1 MNIKK
6 VVAAV
11 GVLGAAALTVTVPA
25 QAAGQQATATSSV
38 TVSGT
43 TATAT
48 TAVSVTP
55 GETVQKVGVCARSAS
70 GQNVDFPLRS
80 DVALSPAAT
89 TVTASRTLAA
99 GTYTYFTCLQAG
111 GTWYKVG
118 TDKTFTVGA
127 GSTGGTGVTV
137 PANPRPVTQPPVV
150 VAPTTPPTAPPTTTP
165 APPATGALAT
175 TAAPRGDLP
184 GWKQVFAEDFTTPA
198 ATGSFPGT
206 AYGTRWTRYD
216 GFKDTDKR
224 GLYAPAKVL
233 SVHDGALDMHLRT
246 ENGVP
251 LVAAPVPLVDGK
263 WFSQKYGR
271 YSVRFKADPVPGY
284 KTAWLLWPQSNDW
297 NQGEIDFPEGGLDGT
312 IHAFNHCVGN
322 PTANCFATDTGARYT
337 EWHTATIE
345 WTPTGVT
352 FFLDGRNLGTS
363 ATSPSA
369 AMQWVLQTETSGS
382 GPAAGASGHVLVDW
396 AVMYSRA
403 A

>member
-1 MNIKK
+1 MKISKL
-6 VVAAV
+6 VAAT
-11 GVLGAAALTVTVPA
+11 GVLGTLALSIAGSAHAAA
-25 QAAGQQATATSSV
+25 QQASATSSV
-38 TVSGT
+38 TTSGG

-48 TAVSVTP
+48 TSVTVTP
-55 GETVQKVGVCARSAS
+55 GGTVQQVGVCARGAT
-70 GQNVDFPLRS
+70 GQVVDFPLRTN
-80 DVALSPAAT
+80 VALSPTAT
-89 TVTASRTLAA
+89 TIKASRSLPTC
-99 GTYTYFTCLQAG
+99 TYTYFTCMQADG
-111 GTWYKVG
+111 SWYKVG
-118 TDKTFTVGA
+118 ADKTFTVG
-127 GSTGGTGVTV
+127 TV
-137 PANPRPVTQPPVV
+137 IANPRPVANPPVIV
-150 VAPTTPPTAPPTTTP
+150 NPTSPVPTSPVTTT
-165 APPATGALAT
+165 TS
-175 TAAPRGDLP
+175 APRGDLT
-184 GWKQVFAEDFTTPA
+184 GWKQVFAEDFGTVA

-206 AYGTRWTRYD
+206 AYASRWTSYD

-233 SVHDGALDMHLRT
+233 SVHDGVLDMHLRT

-284 KTAWLLWPQSNDW
+284 KTAWLLWPSSNDW

-322 PTANCFATDTGARYT
+322 PSANCFATDTGARYT
-337 EWHTATIE
+337 EWHTSTIE
-345 WTPTGVT
+345 WTPSGVT
-352 FFLDGRNLGTS
+352 FYLDGKNLGTS
-363 ATSPSA
+363 TTSPSA

-382 GPAAGASGHVLVDW
+382 GPSAAASGHVLVDW